1 MEISMRERPTA
12 GEFYRH
18 FKGKLYQVK
27 MIARDS
33 ETQQEMVVYQAMY
46 APFAYWV
53 RPLADFL
60 GEVDHK
66 KYPDVTQKLRFRKVE
81 FQKTKE
87 DADIITEDVQDKKDD
102 RQVLPQT
109 EKKPLTGQEALSDAE
124 MVKALE
130 SGQPERYLQGKMSEE
145 DIAQRG
151 LLLLLDAPTFREKKQ
166 IFIGLKQYLDERMLN
181 NIAVALD
188 IVLEDGSM
196 EEQYES
202 IMRCLE
208 AFEHYEGG
216 RLR

>member
-1 MEISMRERPTA
+1 MRERPTV

-151 LLLLLDAPTFREKKQ
+151 LLLLLDAPTFREKRQ

>member
-1 MEISMRERPTA
+1 MRERPTA

-33 ETQQEMVVYQAMY
+33 ESQQEMVVYQAMY

-53 RPLADFL
+53 RPLVDFL
-60 GEVDHK
+60 SEVDHK
-66 KYPDVTQKLRFRKVE
+66 KYPDVTQKLRFQKVE

-109 EKKPLTGQEALSDAE
+109 EKKPLPGQEALSDAE

-151 LLLLLDAPTFREKKQ
+151 LLLLLDAPTFREKRQ

>member
-1 MEISMRERPTA
+1 MRERPTA

-66 KYPDVTQKLRFRKVE
+66 KYPDVTQKFRFQKVE

-151 LLLLLDAPTFREKKQ
+151 LLLLLDAPTFREKRQ

>member
-1 MEISMRERPTA
+1 MRERPTA

>member
-1 MEISMRERPTA
+1 MRERPTA

-66 KYPDVTQKLRFRKVE
+66 KYQDVTQKLRFRKVE

-151 LLLLLDAPTFREKKQ
+151 LLLLLDAPTFREKRQ

>member
-60 GEVDHK
+60 SEVDHK

-151 LLLLLDAPTFREKKQ
+151 LLLLLDAPTFREKRQ

>member
-1 MEISMRERPTA
+1 M
-12 GEFYRH
+12 
-18 FKGKLYQVK
+18 
-27 MIARDS
+27 
-33 ETQQEMVVYQAMY
+33 
-46 APFAYWV
+46 
-53 RPLADFL
+53 
-60 GEVDHK
+60 
-66 KYPDVTQKLRFRKVE
+66 E

-87 DADIITEDVQDKKDD
+87 EADIITEDVQDKKDD

-109 EKKPLTGQEALSDAE
+109 EKKPLTGQEAFSDAE

-151 LLLLLDAPTFREKKQ
+151 LLLLLDAPTFREKRQ

>member
-1 MEISMRERPTA
+1 MRERPTA

-60 GEVDHK
+60 SEVDHK

-151 LLLLLDAPTFREKKQ
+151 LLLLLDAPTFREKRQ